1 VVSDV
6 TKIDLLVLLE
16 ERIFFSLKGLN
27 YRNLGMNDAAE
38 GDKVSPNQGDLLD
51 SLRNGLGEDN
61 VLNVINVLGE
71 FIQYRKTRV
80 NQSIEDV
87 IEKESRAAPQVTFA
101 AILVSL
107 AFLEESDQRFE
118 VTGTMN
124 GNDIILTNKDIYFT
138 GPGYAIFFVK
148 YRDMQYHEK
157 VVFILINFGTLYAA
171 EDIIQIQRMKL
182 EALSQELDF
191 IGSRS
196 FDIEPTQLAI
206 GN

>member
-16 ERIFFSLKGLN
+16 ERIFFLLKSLN

-38 GDKVSPNQGDLLD
+38 GNKVSANQGNLAD
-51 SLRNGLGEDN
+51 SLRHGLGEDN
-61 VLNVINVLGE
+61 ILYIINVLGK
-71 FIQYRKTRV
+71 FIKYREAA
-80 NQSIEDV
+80 NHSIKDV